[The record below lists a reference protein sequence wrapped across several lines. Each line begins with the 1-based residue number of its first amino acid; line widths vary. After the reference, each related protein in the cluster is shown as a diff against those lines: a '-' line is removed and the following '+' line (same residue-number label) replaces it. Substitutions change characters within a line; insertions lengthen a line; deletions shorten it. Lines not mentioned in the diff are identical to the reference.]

1 MAKSSSSGRI
11 KGITIE
17 IGGDAKK
24 LTDALSKVDKQLAKT
39 EANLNDINK
48 LLKMD
53 PGNTELLVQ
62 KQKNLKEA
70 IGATKER
77 LEQLKALDK
86 DSMSADNWDKVQRD
100 IVETEQKLK
109 SLTEE
114 YKEFGSVAGQKIQAA
129 GQSISDVGD
138 KVTGIGTK
146 LAPVSAAVAGL
157 GAASLKAF
165 KDVDVGVDTLVKK
178 TGATGDALDSMT
190 KSMENIA
197 TQIPTDF
204 ETAASAIGEVNTRF
218 GATGEQLETL
228 SAQFVKFAALNE
240 TDVTSSV
247 DSAQK
252 ALSAFG
258 LSADHAEAY
267 LDVLTKTAQNT
278 GVSVD
283 TLMQGAVQNG
293 TAFQEMGLNI
303 ETATAY
309 MGELEK
315 SGANSETVMNG
326 LRKALKNATKDGKP
340 LNQALSELQTTIE
353 NGTETT
359 DGLTAAYDM
368 FGKSGDQIY
377 AAVKNGTLDFRNLAS
392 SAGDAAGT
400 VSSAFDATVD
410 PMDQFQTTLNSLK
423 ILGAEIAK
431 EILPYVQQALEKVK
445 EIITGLKEKWDG
457 LDDGTK
463 KMIITIA
470 GIVAALAPVLIIGG
484 KMITGAGAIV
494 GVVGKVVGGISTLG
508 TAISGGGGLVA
519 ALGGLGTAIAP
530 FLIGGA
536 IVAGVVA
543 ATVLIVKNWD
553 KIKDAA
559 KALGKFLGDV
569 WKGIKDGVSKAWE
582 GVKTTT
588 VNAWNNLKTSVTNGI
603 NNARTAISN
612 GMTNIRTNMTTA
624 WNNVRTATSNAW
636 NTIRTAASN
645 GVNTVRTAISNG
657 MNNARTVMTNAW
669 NNIRTATSNA
679 WQNIKSAVSNGA
691 NSIRSTLSSWQSNLS
706 STLSNGWNR
715 IKTGAANAWT
725 AITNGAANAAR
736 GIQSSVGTI
745 FTNIQN
751 GMSKTLGNIGG
762 IGRSAMNALKNAI
775 SSVHISLPKIKM
787 PHISVRWN
795 SIGGLVKIPTFSI
808 QWYKKAYDNPMMFT
822 KPTVLQTSAGLKGF
836 GDGNG
841 SEVVLGM
848 DKLKRLVGA
857 AGDTTINIYAQPGM
871 NVNQLAD
878 AVQNRLVQLQK
889 QRASVY
895 A

>member
-1 MAKSSSSGRI
+1 MATRGAI

-17 IGGDAKK
+17 IGGDATK
-24 LTDALSKVDKQLAKT
+24 LQKALGDIDKSLNTNK
-39 EANLNDINK
+39 ANLKDINK
-48 LLKMD
+48 LLKLD
-53 PGNTELLVQ
+53 PGNTELLAQ

-70 IGATKER
+70 IDGTKDR
-77 LEQLKALDK
+77 LEELKKVSK
-86 DSMSADNWDKVQRD
+86 DSVSADEWDAVQRE
-100 IVETEQKLK
+100 IIETEQNLK
-109 SLTEE
+109 SLTDE
-114 YKEFGSVAGQKIQAA
+114 YKEFGSVTGQKIQAA
-129 GQSISDVGD
+129 GASISEFGN
-138 KVTGIGTK
+138 KVTGVGTK

-178 TGATGDALDSMT
+178 TGATGDALDAMT
-190 KSMENIA
+190 KSMEAIA
-197 TQIPTDF
+197 TTIPTDF
-204 ETAASAIGEVNTRF
+204 ETAANAVGEVNTRF
-218 GATGEQLETL
+218 GVTGDQLETL
-228 SAQFVKFAALNE
+228 STQFVKFAALNE
-240 TDVTSSV
+240 TDVTSAV

-258 LSADHAEAY
+258 LSAEDAEKY
-267 LDVLTKTAQNT
+267 LDVLTKAAQDT

-303 ETATAY
+303 ETATVY
-309 MGELEK
+309 MGYLEK

-326 LRKALKNATKDGKP
+326 LRKALKASTKEGKP
-340 LNQALSELQTTIE
+340 LTQALDELQTTIE
-353 NGTETT
+353 NGTEST
-359 DGLTAAYDM
+359 DGLTAAYDL

-377 AAVKNGTLDFRNLAS
+377 AAVKNGTLDFRNLAN
-392 SAGDAAGT
+392 AADGAAGT
-400 VSSAFDATVD
+400 VSDAFDATVD

-494 GVVGKVVGGISTLG
+494 GVVGKVVGVISTLG

-612 GMTNIRTNMTTA
+612 GMTNIRTNMTNA

-657 MNNARTVMTNAW
+657 MNNARTVMSNAW

-706 STLSNGWNR
+706 STLSNGWNQ
-715 IKTGAANAWT
+715 IKTGASNAWS
-725 AITNGAANAAR
+725 AISNGAANAAR

-745 FTNIQN
+745 FTNIQD

-775 SSVHISLPKIKM
+775 QSVHITLPKIKM
-787 PHISVRWN
+787 PHISVKWN
-795 SIGGLVKIPTFSI
+795 NIGGIVKIPTFSV

-848 DKLKRLVGA
+848 DKLKQLVGA
-857 AGDTTINIYAQPGM
+857 AGDTTINIYSQPGM

-889 QRASVY
+889 QKAAAY